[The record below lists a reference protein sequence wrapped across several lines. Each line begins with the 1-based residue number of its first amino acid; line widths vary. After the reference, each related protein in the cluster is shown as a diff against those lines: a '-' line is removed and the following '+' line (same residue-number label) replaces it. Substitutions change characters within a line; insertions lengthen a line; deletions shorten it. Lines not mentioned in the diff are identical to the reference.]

1 MEVSIMREGQFWLE
15 SNLLSLD
22 IFIYGFGV
30 YDSLDPENKYLSFQ
44 ITDPSGKITFMDMI

>member
-1 MEVSIMREGQFWLE
+1 ME

-30 YDSLDPENKYLSFQ
+30 YDSLDPENKYLDVRNTFQ
-44 ITDPSGKITFMDMI
+44 IIDPSGKITFMDMISFIPHI